1 MIFVSTKKYNKRD
14 DFDFEIVNFPI
25 LDDDVPGSTSYGVY
39 MSQLI
44 LFSRAS
50 SHVADFNICNKLIT

>member
-1 MIFVSTKKYNKRD
+1 MIFVSTKMYDKRD

-39 MSQLI
+39 MSQPTHPI
-44 LFSRAS
+44 F
-50 SHVADFNICNKLIT
+50 